1 MNPATASLR
10 VLLASATLTL
20 LAAPVVAHND
30 GKREG
35 YSSQV
40 LVSNGSEPATFTD
53 PNLGN
58 TWGIVFNPTG
68 VVWVNNQGT
77 GKSTLYDGN
86 GAPQALVVT
95 VPGPAAGVPSNPTGI
110 VFSGGADFVV
120 TNGVRSGPARFIFA
134 TLEGSISGWAPNVDA
149 LNAQLAVPTTG
160 EAVYTGLALGGN
172 GTTHLLYA
180 ANFRGGSVDVFDGA
194 FKRVETPG
202 GFHDRHL
209 PRGFA
214 PFGIQAINGDVY
226 VTYAK
231 ADPATG
237 QSAHAPGLGV
247 VNVFDPEGR
256 LLRRVATRG
265 ALNAPWGLALAP
277 ASFGKFGGALLVANL
292 GDGTI
297 NAYGPRSG
305 SFLGTLRDTRGR
317 RLQMDGLWGIAFGN
331 GILSQESN
339 SLFFTAGPNGGQDG
353 LYGVITVAQ

>member
-1 MNPATASLR
+1 MNPAAALLR
-10 VLLASATLTL
+10 VLLTSVTLTL
-20 LAAPVVAHND
+20 LAAPAAAHSS
-30 GKREG
+30 KREG

-40 LVSNGSEPATFTD
+40 LVSNGSQPAPFTD
-53 PNLGN
+53 PNLVN
-58 TWGIVFNPTG
+58 AWGIVFNPTG

-86 GAPQALVVT
+86 GAPQSLVVT
-95 VPGPAAGVPSNPTGI
+95 VPGPAAGVASNPTGI

-120 TNGVRSGPARFIFA
+120 TNGVRTGPARFIFA

-277 ASFGKFGGALLVANL
+277 AS
-292 GDGTI
+292 
-297 NAYGPRSG
+297 
-305 SFLGTLRDTRGR
+305 
-317 RLQMDGLWGIAFGN
+317 
-331 GILSQESN
+331 
-339 SLFFTAGPNGGQDG
+339 
-353 LYGVITVAQ
+353 